1 LHDKNSLTFYENKG
15 IMQLIITSDGSH
27 TLYLPEMDEQYH
39 SVNGAITESEYVYI
53 NMGFSYF
60 PGKNPKVFE
69 VGFGT
74 GLNCLLTALQTEK
87 SKRPTNYI
95 SIEKYPLEKYIIEE
109 LNYGNLISLEAKD
122 IFNKIHNCKWNE
134 FVPVSKYF
142 NLYKIKGDLIDIDLN
157 PFENCNVVYF
167 DAFAPDKQPEIW
179 TPEIFRKVYNIISPG
194 GLLVTYSAKGEVRR
208 QMAACGLEMERLPG
222 PPGKNEMLR
231 AIKR

>member
-53 NMGFSYF
+53 NMGFNYF

-74 GLNCLLTALQTEK
+74 GLNCLLTALQAEK

-134 FVPVSKYF
+134 FVGVSEYF

>member
-53 NMGFSYF
+53 NMGFNYF

-74 GLNCLLTALQTEK
+74 GLNCLLTALQAEK

>member
-53 NMGFSYF
+53 NMGFNYF

-74 GLNCLLTALQTEK
+74 GLNCLLTALQAEK

-134 FVPVSKYF
+134 FVPVSEYF